1 MILELLKKKYIH
13 FLFIILLISL
23 PISKASASVALVLLF
38 ADAIIRLFRNPT
50 QHLNTIPT
58 HKSLILIGGL
68 FFVYMSG
75 LLYSQNLQAGLD
87 FLYAN
92 NGFFT
97 IPFIVWINRQL
108 IVEKFTAY
116 LTYFTAATVVSC
128 IITLGF
134 YMLSEAQLM
143 AVIEK
148 VGFLQEYTPQR
159 SRLMYGLYS
168 PFIGRIQFCNLV
180 GIAILACSWLF
191 MTKKHRLFSFFSG
204 AFLLVSSVYLGGRA
218 AQLGILFAAFIFTL
232 GFCFYYIFP
241 YCKKQFNN
249 TKIASV
255 ITTSLVTLLLA
266 SPFLAYQNLEPIQKR
281 YGQMFWELQ
290 IFQDNTFENYKYEHF
305 TCIRRLVS
313 WQNSW
318 EIVKASP
325 ILGVGTGDY
334 YSAMQQVYDAD
345 KFKIP
350 VNSHSQYLQIWV
362 TAGLLGLAFFV
373 FVILHWLVAIYRSE
387 NRMLFVFAAAYMGF
401 YLIVFALD
409 AVLLRQVD
417 NMTFPFFMSGIAA
430 VAVHYGLENKIA
442 KTPTTLLP
450 PTKLQ
455 LSPSILV
462 TPQMSLVNMTTSE
475 TKILEVE
482 LEYVA

>member
-1 MILELLKKKYIH
+1 MILELLKKHYIH
-13 FLFIILLISL
+13 FLFVILLISL
-23 PISKASASVALVLLF
+23 PISKASASIALVLLF
-38 ADAIIRLFRNPT
+38 ADAVISLFRHPT
-50 QHLNTIPT
+50 KHLKTINT

-68 FFVYMSG
+68 FFVYISG

-87 FLYAN
+87 FLYTN

-97 IPFIVWINRQL
+97 VPFIVWINRQL
-108 IVEKFTAY
+108 IVKKFTAY
-116 LTYFTAATVVSC
+116 LAYFTAATVASC
-128 IITLGF
+128 IITLGL

-191 MTKKHRLFSFFSG
+191 MTKKHRLFSFLSG
-204 AFLLVSSVYLGGRA
+204 AFLLLSSVYLGGRA
-218 AQLGILFAAFIFTL
+218 AQLGILFAAFIFTI

-255 ITTSLVTLLLA
+255 LTTSLVVLLLA
-266 SPFLAYQNLEPIQKR
+266 SPFLAYQNLQPIQKR

-290 IFQDNTFENYKYEHF
+290 VFQDNTFENYKYEHF

-334 YSAMQQVYDAD
+334 YAAMQQVYATD

-362 TAGLLGLAFFV
+362 TAGVLGLLFFL

-417 NMTFPFFMSGIAA
+417 NMSFPFFMSGIAA
-430 VAVHYGLENKIA
+430 VAVQYGLQNKAA
-442 KTPTTLLP
+442 KSPKILV
-450 PTKLQ
+450 PTKPLM
-455 LSPSILV
+455 LPSPMLLN
-462 TPQMSLVNMTTSE
+462 PQMNLANKSKSE
-475 TKILEVE
+475 IKILEVE

>member
-1 MILELLKKKYIH
+1 MIFELLKKHYIH

-23 PISKASASVALVLLF
+23 PISKASASIALVLLF
-38 ADAIIRLFRNPT
+38 ADAVIRLFLNPT
-50 QHLNTIPT
+50 KHLNTLPT
-58 HKSLILIGGL
+58 HKSLILISGL

-97 IPFIVWINRQL
+97 VPFIVWINRQL
-108 IVEKFTAY
+108 IVEKFTTY
-116 LTYFTAATVVSC
+116 LLSFTVATVASC
-128 IITLGF
+128 AITLGF

-191 MTKKHRLFSFFSG
+191 MTKKHRLFSFLSG
-204 AFLLVSSVYLGGRA
+204 AFLLLSSVYLGGRA

-232 GFCFYYIFP
+232 GFCCYYIFP

-255 ITTSLVTLLLA
+255 ITTSLVVLLLA

-290 IFQDNTFENYKYEHF
+290 IFENNTFEKYKYEHF

-334 YSAMQQVYDAD
+334 YTAMEKVYAAD

-362 TAGLLGLAFFV
+362 TAGLLGLAFFI
-373 FVILHWLVAIYRSE
+373 FVIFHWLVAVYRSE

-417 NMTFPFFMSGIAA
+417 NMSFPFFMSGIAA
-430 VAVHYGLENKIA
+430 VAVHYSLQNKA
-442 KTPTTLLP
+442 AQKPT
-450 PTKLQ
+450 
-455 LSPSILV
+455 ILV
-462 TPQMSLVNMTTSE
+462 PASKLPLPAPVLVNPQLNLAKVNNTE